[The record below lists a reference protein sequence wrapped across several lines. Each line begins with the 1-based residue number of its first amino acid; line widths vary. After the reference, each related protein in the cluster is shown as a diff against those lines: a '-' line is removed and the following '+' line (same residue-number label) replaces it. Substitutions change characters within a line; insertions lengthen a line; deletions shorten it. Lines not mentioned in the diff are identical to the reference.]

1 MILNQKATLNK
12 PKCPNTITFAYYLH
26 IAAKLLIEPI
36 LSPHRHYLLS
46 PFTHTRSHITLR
58 LTSLPTRSHHLLLYT
73 NHMYQSKE
81 TQVSLYGTWR
91 MLAPCPLVTPLGR
104 PFAFFSVLCAYFK
117 YILCCVSFLHTLCH
131 SASDATCQICHQR
144 RKSATATTTTAR
156 AEASPGWRRRRRR
169 PSPSSRSRWSPWWSR
184 STAAAPR
191 PTPPPPL
198 LLLCTPRTIAVA
210 WWCRG
215 GL

>member
-1 MILNQKATLNK
+1 MILYQKATVNQ
-12 PKCPNTITFAYYLH
+12 PKCPNTINFVYYLH
-26 IAAKLLIEPI
+26 LAAKLLIEPI
-36 LSPHRHYLLS
+36 LSPHRRHYLLS

-73 NHMYQSKE
+73 NLMYQSKE

-91 MLAPCPLVTPLGR
+91 MLAPSPWVDPLLSFRFCVRISNTLLRVVFTHPL
-104 PFAFFSVLCAYFK
+104 PLCEWRN
-117 YILCCVSFLHTLCH
+117 VSNLT
-131 SASDATCQICHQR
+131 CHQR

-169 PSPSSRSRWSPWWSR
+169 PLPSSRSRWSPWWSR
-184 STAAAPR
+184 PTAAAAAPR